1 MTFPDPFS
9 SPYALSIALFRGSNH
24 KSFFGNSHMQKQR
37 EHWGSHLGFILA
49 AAGSAIG
56 LGTLWKFPYVT
67 GENGGGFFVLIYIL
81 CTFFIGV
88 PVFIAELIL
97 GRKAQRGAVG
107 IFSTLANNS
116 AVWKSA
122 GWLGVAASFLIM
134 SFYSILAG
142 WGLNYVFMSLSQ
154 FSENMSAREI
164 SGVFDI
170 LASSA
175 DITLFWHFI
184 FTALTA
190 SVVYQGIRQGIEYW
204 SRFMTTAL
212 LVILIGMCLFA
223 TTLDGFR
230 EGVRFIL
237 YPDISHFKPSAA
249 IQALG
254 LSFFTLSLGQGIML
268 TYGSYM
274 RKGDDIPATALIIG
288 VMIIA
293 VSLLA
298 GLMIF
303 PIIFT
308 FGLPP
313 EAGPG
318 LVFKT
323 LPVLFAK
330 LPGALFISTA
340 FFVLFVFT
348 ALTSAV
354 ALIEVVAANFTDLLG
369 WPRQKAVLVTAI
381 SCFIFGIPSALSNTD
396 TLFANWPAIYGKTFF
411 ETVDDLVSL
420 WILPIGGLMVAIFA
434 GWFLDEEISKEEFS
448 SGTQLQWMWRPWIF
462 FMRWVAP
469 IAIVF
474 IILQQSRLIDI
485 DAYFNS
491 KPNSSL
497 AHMPGE

>member
-1 MTFPDPFS
+1 
-9 SPYALSIALFRGSNH
+9 
-24 KSFFGNSHMQKQR
+24 MQKQR
-37 EHWGSHLGFILA
+37 EHWSSHLGFILA

-67 GENGGGFFVLIYIL
+67 GENGGGIFVLIYIL

-97 GRKAQRGAVG
+97 GRRAQRGAVG
-107 IFSTLANNS
+107 VFATLANNS
-116 AVWKSA
+116 AVWKCA
-122 GWLGVAASFLIM
+122 GWLGVASSFLIM

-154 FSENMSAREI
+154 FYETMSAQEI

-170 LASSA
+170 LSSSA
-175 DITLFWHFI
+175 DITLFWHLM

-190 SVVYQGIRQGIEYW
+190 AVVYRGIRQGIEYW
-204 SRFMTTAL
+204 SRFMTIGL
-212 LVILIGMCLFA
+212 LIILVGMCLFA
-223 TTLDGFR
+223 TTLDGFWQ
-230 EGVRFIL
+230 GFNFIF
-237 YPDISHFKPSAA
+237 YPDISNFKPSAA

-254 LSFFTLSLGQGIML
+254 LAFFTLSLGQGIML

-274 RKGDDIPATALIIG
+274 RKGDDIPRTALIIG
-288 VMIIA
+288 VMIIV

-308 FGLPP
+308 FGFAP

-323 LPVLFAK
+323 LPVVFAK

-340 FFVLFVFT
+340 FFILFVFT

-369 WPRQKAVLVTAI
+369 WSRQKAVLIVAI
-381 SCFIFGIPSALSNTD
+381 SCFIFGIPSALSNTN

-411 ETVDDLVSL
+411 ETIDDIVSL
-420 WILPIGGLMVAIFA
+420 WFLPIGGLMVAIFT
-434 GWFLDEEISKEEFS
+434 GWVLDKEISKSEFA
-448 SGTQLQWMWRPWIF
+448 SGTTMQWMWRPWFF

-474 IILQQSRLIDI
+474 IILQQSKLIDI
-485 DAYFNS
+485 DAYFGRQS
-491 KPNSSL
+491 KEIEQTKEPAFSF
-497 AHMPGE
+497 PGLDPVQGAKSK

>member
-1 MTFPDPFS
+1 
-9 SPYALSIALFRGSNH
+9 
-24 KSFFGNSHMQKQR
+24 MQKQR

-67 GENGGGFFVLIYIL
+67 GQNGGGIFVLIYIF

-88 PVFIAELIL
+88 PIFIAELVL

-107 IFSTLANNS
+107 IFATLANNS
-116 AVWKSA
+116 TAWKAV
-122 GWLGVAASFLIM
+122 GWLGVASSFLIM

-154 FSENMSAREI
+154 FYKGRTPQEI

-175 DITLFWHFI
+175 DITIFWHLA

-190 SVVYQGIRQGIEYW
+190 AVVYRGIRQGIEYW
-204 SRFMTTAL
+204 AKFMTIGL
-212 LVILIGMCLFA
+212 LFILIGMCLYA
-223 TTLDGFR
+223 MTLEGFWQ
-230 EGVRFIL
+230 GARFIF
-237 YPDISHFKPSAA
+237 YPDLSNFKPSAA
-249 IQALG
+249 IEALG

-274 RKGDDIPATALIIG
+274 RRNDDIPRTAGIIG
-288 VMIIA
+288 VMIVL

-308 FGLPP
+308 FGFTP

-340 FFVLFVFT
+340 FFILFVFT

-369 WPRQKAVLVTAI
+369 WSRQKAVLIVAI

-411 ETVDDLVSL
+411 ETIDDLVSL
-420 WILPIGGLMVAIFA
+420 WFLPIGGLMVAIFT
-434 GWFLDEEISKEEFS
+434 GWFLDKKISQEEFET
-448 SGTQLQWMWRPWIF
+448 GTTLRWLWKPWMF
-462 FMRWVAP
+462 FMRWVSP
-469 IAIVF
+469 VAIIF
-474 IILQQSRLIDI
+474 IILQQSGLIDI
-485 DAYFNS
+485 DTYLGGRPEKGPYDFPGIIPDTTPLK
-491 KPNSSL
+491 KP
-497 AHMPGE
+497 